1 MFECSTDI
9 LTVKLKVFLLKHELK
24 VSQCLSVCPCS
35 ISLSKAQN
43 PLLFGLDL
51 ALSCDPGVS
60 DMFNTGFLFSHHH
73 YALQYEDAPQDPTPQ
88 ITNGHISLC
97 LNNNM
102 GILELLGAILP
113 KIVKPWSKSKS
124 GPLSQQAPELN

>member
-102 GILELLGAILP
+102 GILRTSWYYCTQNSSALLCSKPLVLP
-113 KIVKPWSKSKS
+113 PTYL
-124 GPLSQQAPELN
+124 PC